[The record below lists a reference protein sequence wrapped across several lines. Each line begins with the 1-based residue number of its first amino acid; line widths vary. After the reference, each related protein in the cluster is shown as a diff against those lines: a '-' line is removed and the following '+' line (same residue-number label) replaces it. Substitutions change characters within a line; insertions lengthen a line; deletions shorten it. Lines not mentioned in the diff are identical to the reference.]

1 MVAGDRGY
9 DTRDF
14 VASCRALLVTPHV
27 AQNQARPGGSALD
40 GRTVHHRGYAVS
52 QWIRKQVEETFG
64 WMKTVG
70 GLRRTRYR
78 GRGRVQM
85 HAYLVATAY
94 NLLRIANLSPTP
106 A

>member
-1 MVAGDRGY
+1 MR
-9 DTRDF
+9 
-14 VASCRALLVTPHV
+14 
-27 AQNQARPGGSALD
+27 
-40 GRTVHHRGYAVS
+40 HRGYAVS

-78 GRGRVQM
+78 GRARVQM
-85 HAYLVATAY
+85 HAYLVAAAY
-94 NLLRIANLSPTP
+94 NLVRIANLSPAP